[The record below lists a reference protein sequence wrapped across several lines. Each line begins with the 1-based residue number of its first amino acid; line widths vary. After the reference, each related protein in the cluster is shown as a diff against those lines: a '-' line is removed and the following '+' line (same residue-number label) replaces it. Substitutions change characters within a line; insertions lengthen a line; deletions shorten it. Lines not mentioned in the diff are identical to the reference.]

1 MNHSPPLSRRS
12 FLGRTIKTSTA
23 VALSTLLDIPL
34 VMKHALAE
42 GNIGLTGKK
51 LLFIWLRGANDGINS
66 VIPIQDSAYGAGI
79 RPQIFIPKDP
89 GTDYAASGGAD
100 FPMSGSADGI
110 YDFGTA
116 IRLGNGFSA
125 LHPSLKFLAPVYNA
139 GNLALVHRVG
149 YPDQSRSHFDSQDY
163 WETGAP
169 RDNLVRDGIF
179 YRTIVESGLANSRA
193 LTGVS
198 IQSSLP
204 LVLRGS
210 KAAMTNLSDP
220 LRYDLLGIPNTAA
233 GNSKADQAILDAN
246 GFMAYPKKNRD
257 LLRLQYENMLGTL
270 DIFSGIDF
278 TEEGNLFRDD
288 EITDGDTAWANGNG
302 GEGYYLFPTTDD
314 KNGGWRRPDGGT
326 QFNKYVADPDSDG
339 FFERLKA
346 AALILNNTD
355 AIIAGTEFG
364 GFDTH
369 SNQGG
374 VDGQHSNL
382 NRRIGWAIYAL
393 RKYFTRYSN
402 LVNWDDV
409 VVVTFTEFGRTTVQN
424 SDSGTD
430 HAEAGVMF
438 VAGGGVKGY
447 NAGHPSGVFMGH
459 PGDSIPWV
467 TGMSGS
473 MFGVNNRYLRRAV
486 DYRSVLGEILRDHL
500 GATQGQLDRIIP
512 GYTSSDEKLL
522 AGGLSGMDGT
532 QIAGEL
538 DLV

>member
-459 PGDSIPWV
+459 PSDSIPWV